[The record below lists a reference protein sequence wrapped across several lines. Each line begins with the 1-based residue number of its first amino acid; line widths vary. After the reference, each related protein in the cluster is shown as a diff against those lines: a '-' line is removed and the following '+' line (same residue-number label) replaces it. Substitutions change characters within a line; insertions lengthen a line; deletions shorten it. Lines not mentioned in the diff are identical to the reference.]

1 MTHTHRG
8 LLGLL
13 AILQASSVGAQLP
26 GDISNALTIPPG
38 SRVVLRLTEALS
50 SDSKEEP
57 TGASLVTVHDIVVR
71 DDVVLIPRGSRASF
85 SVIRKGARRLSRPGQ
100 LELRVEGIY
109 TVTGQVVVPLS
120 ATERRVGEAACAD
133 SAGCALGFMLF
144 FWLKGENP
152 SWPAGTLVTATVDRP
167 VSLDED
173 SVRRFVSGLSRQQAV
188 GPPAGAKLHI
198 YTTGLSSIEV
208 RLDGTRGGSLGS
220 QQYGC
225 VGVSPGS
232 HVIRVAN
239 RDVAIAALPGREYFV
254 HWDGT
259 SLTQVAGY
267 RFDGVLEPSTTLK
280 NQIQC

>member
-1 MTHTHRG
+1 MTRTHRG

-26 GDISNALTIPPG
+26 GDTSNALTIPPG
-38 SRVVLRLTEALS
+38 SRVVLRLTAALS

-120 ATERRVGEAACAD
+120 ATARRVGEAKCAERD
-133 SAGCALGFMLF
+133 CIGVILF
-144 FWLKGENP
+144 PWVKGENP

-167 VSLDED
+167 VSLNED
-173 SVRRFVSGLSRQQAV
+173 SVRRLVSGLSRQEAV

-220 QQYGC
+220 RQYGC
-225 VGVSPGS
+225 VGVGPGS

-280 NQIQC
+280 NQTQC